1 MTSMHVMIDARE
13 AGPQP
18 SGLAR
23 YTFNLLRGLAR
34 FGQGHRYSILTNHPE
49 LLPELHGRPDFELI
63 NPGVRIVDPR
73 EQVILPSLVSRVKP
87 QIFHSPS
94 MVAPRYLPKHVKRI
108 LTLHDTIP
116 LSCPEGFKWHQRL
129 GWKLYYAASIKPVAH
144 ASDRILTVS
153 EWSKGDISRQLD
165 IPLERISV
173 VYNWLEEHFGPVSDA
188 HVDAVKQKYDLP
200 ERFVFALGSHY
211 RYKNPEG
218 LLYAFSAI
226 APKHPDLKLL
236 LKIGRP
242 KRLDA
247 LVRRLGLQDRVKYQ
261 GFVPDDEL
269 PALYRAAACFAFPSF
284 YEGFGLPP
292 LEAMLCGTPV
302 VASHASSIPEVTGEA
317 ALAFDPADTTAL
329 AKSLDRVLSDTQL
342 ADSLRL
348 AGFAQATKFSVQRG
362 IAETIALYQDVLGLG
377 ETPSEDIAQTLTP
390 AGETRERRP

>member
-1 MTSMHVMIDARE
+1 MHVMIDARE

-34 FGQGHRYSILTNHPE
+34 YGQGNRYSIVTNHPE
-49 LLPELHGRPDFELI
+49 LLPELQNRPDFELI
-63 NPGVRIVDPR
+63 NPRVHIVDPR
-73 EQVILPSLVSRVKP
+73 EQVLIPQLVSRVKP
-87 QIFHSPS
+87 EIFHSPS
-94 MVAPRYLPKHVKRI
+94 MVAPRVLPKGVKRI

-116 LSCPEGFKWHQRL
+116 LSYPQGFKWRQRL
-129 GWKLYYAASIKPVAH
+129 GWKLYYATSIKPVAH

-153 EWSKGDISRQLD
+153 EWSKGDIARHLN
-165 IPLERISV
+165 IPPEKISV

-188 HVDAVKQKYDLP
+188 QVEAVRQKYGLP

-218 LLYAFSAI
+218 LIRAFAAI
-226 APKHPDLKLL
+226 APRHPNLKLV

-242 KRLDA
+242 KRLDL
-247 LVRRLGLQDRVKYQ
+247 LVRQLGLQDRVRYQ

-269 PALYRAAACFAFPSF
+269 PALYRAAECFAFPSF

-302 VASHASSIPEVTGEA
+302 IASQASSIPEVTGQA
-317 ALAFDPADTTAL
+317 ALSVDPADTEAL
-329 AKSLDRVLSDTQL
+329 SRALEQILTDPDL
-342 ADSLRL
+342 AETLRQ
-348 AGFAQATKFSVQRG
+348 AGYAQAARFSVQRG
-362 IAETIALYQDVLGLG
+362 IAETLALYHEVLGRKA
-377 ETPSEDIAQTLTP
+377 PSTESSKETLTP
-390 AGETRERRP
+390 LGVSRERRP